1 MTTAHYLLFAALMAP
16 LTSNCAFGQEDG
28 GPERQYLSEVLT
40 PSAKKKAV
48 FYREL
53 SGREGELYIGKTYSM
68 DGKLKAEGTYSDEAL
83 NLPNGFFTF
92 YHPNG
97 RVESRGD
104 YIKGKK
110 AGIWERF
117 DAWGQPLAEKIYDP
131 EPLANIVYTRAET
144 MPSFKDGDEREFV
157 RYVKTKVSDGT
168 PSKPKGTYTSSFI
181 VEKDGRLSEV
191 KVVDGEDEHV
201 GQQVVDAIRSTEPWK
216 PGVDKGQ
223 PVRVQ
228 MRVPVQF

>member
-16 LTSNCAFGQEDG
+16 LTSNCAFGQQDG
-28 GPERQYLSEVLT
+28 DPERQYLSEVLE
-40 PSAKKKAV
+40 PSIKKKAV

-53 SGREGELYIGKTYSM
+53 SGRDGELFIGKTYTM
-68 DGKLKAEGTYSDEAL
+68 DGKLKAEGTYADEAL
-83 NLPNGFFTF
+83 NLPHGFFTF

-97 RVESRGD
+97 RVESRGE
-104 YIKGKK
+104 YIKGNK

-117 DAWGQPLAEKIYDP
+117 DAWGQALAEKVYNP
-131 EPLANIVYTRAET
+131 EPLENIVYTRAET
-144 MPSFKDGDEREFV
+144 MPEFKDGDERAFV
-157 RYVKTKVSDGT
+157 RYVKTKVSD
-168 PSKPKGTYTSSFI
+168 SAQARLKGTYTSTFI

-191 KVVDGEDEHV
+191 KVVDGDDEHI
-201 GQQVVDAIRSTEPWK
+201 GQHVVEAIKSTEPWK